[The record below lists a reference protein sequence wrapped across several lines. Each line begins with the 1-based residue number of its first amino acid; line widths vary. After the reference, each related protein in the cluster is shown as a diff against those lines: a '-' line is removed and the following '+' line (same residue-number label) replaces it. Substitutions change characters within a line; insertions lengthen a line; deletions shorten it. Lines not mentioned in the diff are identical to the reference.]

1 MHYPF
6 RLSIVSLF
14 FAAASMSTRD
24 SLAAPPQVA
33 DPRLK
38 IDLFAESPQIVTPI
52 GVAVDA
58 KGRLLVVESH
68 THFRP
73 PGYKGPA
80 ADRIRMFEDT
90 KGTGR
95 ADRITTFFEG
105 TSSTMDVEVY
115 RDGSVYVATRNEI
128 FRLRDS
134 KGTGVGDERTE
145 IAHLQT
151 DGNYPHNGLS
161 GISFDFH
168 GDLYFGIGE
177 NLGAK
182 YKLIGSDGSSVSG
195 GGEGGNIF
203 RCRADGSHLERFATG
218 FWNPFHTCFDTYGR
232 LMSVDNDPDSRPPC
246 RMLHVVPGGDYGYR
260 FRYGRSGLHPFVA
273 WNGELPGTLPMASA
287 TGEAPSGLVA
297 YESDNLPAEYRGE
310 MFGTSWGDHRVDRF
324 VPSEHGATVWAKMEP
339 LVTGGADF
347 RPVGVAVAPD
357 GSLYVTD
364 WVDKSYSVHGKGRI
378 WHIHAAEPKKADQ
391 PSDDREAIHS
401 ADRTV
406 REQAARRLAAD
417 TSHGR
422 QLLRQLALH
431 DANVRTR
438 ATTISALADVADGET
453 DFQAIALSDPSIE
466 VRALAVRSVPAAILN
481 AANVAKLIAG
491 DQPAAVR
498 AEALRRDTIASTRD
512 AALAALDVDDPF
524 LQQAARV
531 ALGNMASEL
540 VQIDPAKLPTA
551 RQRLGLMLAL
561 RAADEPAGRKLLP
574 QLLDDPDPAIRF
586 AAIEWVGEEHVKDL
600 RSKIVEMLGGK
611 ADTRELF
618 GACVAALELLDGT
631 QRPDEFHGEQYVVGV
646 LHDPHASNAMRRLAL
661 RMLRPDHPALT
672 VALVK
677 GFLASPDQALRV
689 EAIRSLRDSRAA
701 GRMDLLTAIARDALN
716 SPILRAEAVVGLS
729 DSEPQRELLLSLATD
744 DNPTIQQ
751 EALRSLRGAPLSESQ
766 RGQLDPLV
774 KKDRA
779 TADLVNFVLKAPT
792 PSNPPR
798 HDVNVWLKSLEGPGD
813 AAAGERIFFHPKAAG
828 CFRCHQIH
836 GRGGHVGPDLSSA
849 ARLLGAG
856 SWWNRSSIR
865 ARRLPRGS
873 FPGH

>member
-1 MHYPF
+1 M
-6 RLSIVSLF
+6 
-14 FAAASMSTRD
+14 
-24 SLAAPPQVA
+24 
-33 DPRLK
+33 K

-90 KGTGR
+90 TGAGR

-134 KGTGVGDERTE
+134 KGTGVGDERTQ
-145 IAHLQT
+145 IAHLET

-182 YKLIGSDGSSVSG
+182 YKLIGSDGSTIRG

-218 FWNPFHTCFDTYGR
+218 FWNPFHTCFDIYGR
-232 LMSVDNDPDSRPPC
+232 MMAVDNDPDSRPPC
-246 RMLHVVPGGDYGYR
+246 RLLHVVPGGDYGYR
-260 FRYGRSGLHPFVA
+260 FRYGRSGLHPFIA

-297 YESDNLPAEYRGE
+297 YESDNLPADYRGE
-310 MFGTSWGDHRVDRF
+310 LFGTSWGDHRVDRF

-339 LVTGGADF
+339 LVTGGEDF
-347 RPVGVAVAPD
+347 RPVGIAVAPD

-378 WHIHAAEPKKADQ
+378 WHIHAAESKKADR
-391 PSDDREAIHS
+391 PSDDGEAIHS
-401 ADRTV
+401 ADRV
-406 REQAARRLAAD
+406 LREQAARRLAAD

-422 QLLRQLALH
+422 RLLRQLAQH
-431 DANVRTR
+431 DADVRTR
-438 ATTISALADVADGET
+438 ATAISALADVADGEA
-453 DFQAIALSDPSIE
+453 DFQAIAVGDPSIE
-466 VRALAVRSVPAAILN
+466 VRAMAVRFMPAAMLN
-481 AANVAKLIAG
+481 AANVAKLIGA

-512 AALAALDVDDPF
+512 AALAALDGDDPF

-540 VQIDPAKLPTA
+540 IHIDPAKLPTA
-551 RQRLGLMLAL
+551 QQRLGLMLAL

-574 QLLDDPDPAIRF
+574 QLLNDSDPAIRF
-586 AAIEWVGEEHVKDL
+586 AAIEWVGEEKIKEL
-600 RSKIVEMLGGK
+600 RPRIVEILNNEVK
-611 ADTRELF
+611 TR
-618 GACVAALELLDGT
+618 GIV
-631 QRPDEFHGEQYVVGV
+631 
-646 LHDPHASNAMRRLAL
+646 
-661 RMLRPDHPALT
+661 
-672 VALVK
+672 
-677 GFLASPDQALRV
+677 RV
-689 EAIRSLRDSRAA
+689 
-701 GRMDLLTAIARDALN
+701 
-716 SPILRAEAVVGLS
+716 
-729 DSEPQRELLLSLATD
+729 
-744 DNPTIQQ
+744 
-751 EALRSLRGAPLSESQ
+751 LRG
-766 RGQLDPLV
+766 
-774 KKDRA
+774 RA
-779 TADLVNFVLKAPT
+779 MN
-792 PSNPPR
+792 
-798 HDVNVWLKSLEGPGD
+798 
-813 AAAGERIFFHPKAAG
+813 
-828 CFRCHQIH
+828 
-836 GRGGHVGPDLSSA
+836 
-849 ARLLGAG
+849 
-856 SWWNRSSIR
+856 
-865 ARRLPRGS
+865 
-873 FPGH
+873 